1 MDGFQALQHEL
12 QSLTDHFQALQR
24 ELRSLQSEITTLSGQ
39 AQDLLSRSSTESH
52 GLIQESLTNLNQR
65 VSILEKQAVSR
76 SDELR
81 QAQHL
86 WQQYHDDVRT
96 LRSRMQELQTT
107 VMGPPTTSTA
117 TLDSLV
123 SNINVSLGRFLCCAF
138 HSTCLRINSLKIL
151 QKLLWYAMCSVLL
164 EFCL

>member
-1 MDGFQALQHEL
+1 MVVGG
-12 QSLTDHFQALQR
+12 FQALQR
-24 ELRSLQSEITTLSGQ
+24 ELRSLQSEIATLSGQ
-39 AQDLLSRSSTESH
+39 AQGLLSQSSGQSH

-81 QAQHL
+81 QAQHQ

-117 TLDSLV
+117 TLDSLI
-123 SNINVSLGRFLCCAF
+123 SNINVRLATL
-138 HSTCLRINSLKIL
+138 STCCVFYAVRVLRDE
-151 QKLLWYAMCSVLL
+151 CS
-164 EFCL
+164 